1 MSLNRGLRWR
11 VFAMCAL
18 LACLAAAVAFIGI
31 GSSANASPT
40 GTLIGISER
49 DFHISATTAHVSAG
63 DFVLRI
69 HNNGPDQH
77 ELIIA
82 PVHRGRLPGG
92 SYDRTYGFGDLP
104 LRSDG
109 LTVDE
114 EAIHNSELGLDRASA
129 ARRHGVPEAAS
140 GARALRPVLQ
150 HGGPLHVRDAHD
162 SHGHPMIARGRHY
175 RPFSHSGRWTVIA
188 IFLTFGAVSALTVTL
203 SIAATSRSKNQAV
216 VVEVVSRQ
224 RTLAERYV
232 EEVLLV
238 RAGEKA
244 DPGRTGS
251 ILLQSTRALL
261 NGGVA
266 PQVDGDDD
274 ATRVPAASGAVV
286 RHQLLQEAR
295 LVSDLTAYGSAA
307 PGASIARARSG
318 DRW

>member
-18 LACLAAAVAFIGI
+18 LACLVAAVAFIGI

-82 PVHRGRLPGG
+82 PVHRGRVPGG

-114 EAIHNSELGLDRASA
+114 EAIHNSEVASVEP
-129 ARRHGVPEAAS
+129 RQP
-140 GARALRPVLQ
+140 GATEYLK
-150 HGGPLHVRDAHD
+150 LH
-162 SHGHPMIARGRHY
+162 
-175 RPFSHSGRWTVIA
+175 
-188 IFLTFGAVSALTVTL
+188 
-203 SIAATSRSKNQAV
+203 
-216 VVEVVSRQ
+216 
-224 RTLAERYV
+224 LAPGRYV
-232 EEVLLV
+232 LFCNME
-238 RAGEKA
+238 GHFMS
-244 DPGRTGS
+244 GMHT
-251 ILLQSTRALL
+251 ILKVTQ
-261 NGGVA
+261 
-266 PQVDGDDD
+266 
-274 ATRVPAASGAVV
+274 
-286 RHQLLQEAR
+286 
-295 LVSDLTAYGSAA
+295 
-307 PGASIARARSG
+307 
-318 DRW
+318 